1 MSLDEN
7 ERARASLSTPSEWS
21 LTDYS
26 ETPSRNGVAWSGVIR
41 RSGTAVGQVHD
52 AGVGGAIDF
61 EWTSPRH
68 AADFIAEEKVR
79 YGEQPEPGS
88 TFVQDIA
95 TFSQFAEVEAVI
107 FFTDESDVSMG
118 QIHSLD
124 PSLTRA
130 RAKAVLTDPSGPW
143 AAKNPRVLDKT
154 RGAFV
159 PAAEMAV

>member
-26 ETPSRNGVAWSGVIR
+26 ETPTSRGVAWAGVIR
-41 RSGTAVGQVHD
+41 RHGTAVGQVHD
-52 AGVGGAIDF
+52 AGLGGAIDF

-68 AADFIAEEKVR
+68 AQDFAAEEVVR
-79 YGEQPEPGS
+79 YGEHAEPGS

-95 TFSQFAEVEAVI
+95 SFAQFSATDVVV
-107 FFTDESDVSMG
+107 FFTDDSDVTMG
-118 QIHSLD
+118 QFMTTSRATAPALLLD
-124 PSLTRA
+124 PN
-130 RAKAVLTDPSGPW
+130 GPY
-143 AAKNPRVLDKT
+143 AGKNPRVFDKA

-159 PAAEMAV
+159 PAAEFGA